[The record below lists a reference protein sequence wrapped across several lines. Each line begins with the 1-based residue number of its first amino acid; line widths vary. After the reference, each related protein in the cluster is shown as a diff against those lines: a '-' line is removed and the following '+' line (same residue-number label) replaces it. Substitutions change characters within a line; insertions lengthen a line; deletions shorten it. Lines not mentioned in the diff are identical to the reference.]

1 VSTVPLTWQIP
12 ESLRQRFG
20 QKGLGKQRAMV
31 AEGHLLLVLH
41 KPPQPGSRQREGLL
55 FWRQPSGNWKST
67 TGVDGLATL
76 NRHLKDFGGAEQQ
89 LLMAYEQ
96 ASSADDYFQVLEDLG
111 PLKLATRNLHAALQ
125 TAREGIP
132 EAPELIDL
140 RDAAYE
146 VERTLELLHLDSNN
160 ALELALAKQAELQSR
175 LSLKSVR
182 TAQRLNLLAAIFL
195 PLTAL
200 ASVFGMNLSS
210 GLENSSPIVF
220 WLIFGLGVLAGLGLR
235 TWIARD
241 KPM

>member
-1 VSTVPLTWQIP
+1 MSTVPLTWQIP

-20 QKGLGKQRAMV
+20 QKGFGKQRAMV

-41 KPPQPGSRQREGLL
+41 KPPQPGSHQREGLL
-55 FWRQPSGNWKST
+55 FWRQPSGTWKST
-67 TGVDGLATL
+67 HGVDGLAML
-76 NRHLKDFGGAEQQ
+76 NRHLKDFGNAEQQ
-89 LLMAYEQ
+89 LLIAYEQ
-96 ASSADDYFQVLEDLG
+96 ATSAADYFQVLEQLG
-111 PLKLATRNLHAALQ
+111 PLQLATRNLYAALQ
-125 TAREGIP
+125 TAREGMP

-146 VERTLELLHLDSNN
+146 VERTLELLHLDSHN
-160 ALELALAKQAELQSR
+160 ALELTLAKQSELQSR
-175 LSLKSVR
+175 LSLNAVR

-220 WLIFGLGVLAGLGLR
+220 WLIFGVGVLAGLGLR
-235 TWIARD
+235 TWITRD
-241 KPM
+241 KAM